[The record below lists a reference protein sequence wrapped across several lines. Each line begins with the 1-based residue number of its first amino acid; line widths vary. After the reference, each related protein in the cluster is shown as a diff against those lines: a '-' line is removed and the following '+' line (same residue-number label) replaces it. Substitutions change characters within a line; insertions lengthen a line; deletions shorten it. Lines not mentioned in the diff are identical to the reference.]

1 LKQDRNG
8 DSSYFSSQRND
19 FDFRLNNSIPVG
31 EVSNGYRENGSNHMS
46 EKEYGYKE
54 DLGDVYALTRE
65 RNDLMSRLEQVTLL
79 I

>member
-1 LKQDRNG
+1 MKQDRNE

-19 FDFRLNNSIPVG
+19 FDLRLNNSIPVG
-31 EVSNGYRENGSNHMS
+31 EVSNGYRENGLNHMP

-65 RNDLMSRLEQVTLL
+65 RNDLFSRLEQVTLL
-79 I
+79 V